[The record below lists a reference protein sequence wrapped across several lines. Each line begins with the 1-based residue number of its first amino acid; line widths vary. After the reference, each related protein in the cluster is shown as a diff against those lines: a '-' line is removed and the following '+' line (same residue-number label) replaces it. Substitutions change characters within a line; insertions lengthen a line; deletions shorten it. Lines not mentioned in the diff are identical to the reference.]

1 VSNDNDQ
8 SMIIARPSD
17 GIARN
22 GFGSSELERRRETQS
37 TALAERAK
45 AEVQARFI
53 MAMQRPRDID
63 EVRVRLLKHCKRK
76 GFAERAE
83 YAKPVGGQKIVGP
96 SIRFV
101 ECALQEY
108 GNVIPEATVVYEDD
122 EKRVIRVSVCD
133 LERNLTWHDDAL
145 VEKFVERRN
154 PKDAEVVGSRTNS
167 RGETVYK
174 VRATEDDLA
183 NKQAAA
189 VSKKLRNLGLR
200 ILPADLVDEA
210 IATCQHTRRSEVA
223 KDPDAVRRQ
232 VADAFSTL
240 GVMPAALHEYLGTPI
255 EQASPG
261 DIDELRIVHASIK
274 EGERWADLLEAKR
287 AERGE
292 VEKPSKRANDAA
304 DRVKA
309 KLEAKRA
316 KKTETMTDAE
326 VVEEAGT
333 APSSLRDKVSRAA
346 NGGEQ

>member
-1 VSNDNDQ
+1 MSDDNA
-8 SMIIARPSD
+8 MVIARPTGN
-17 GIARN
+17 GIARS
-22 GFGSSELERRRETQS
+22 GFGSNELESRRETQA

-53 MAMQRPRDID
+53 MAMQRPRDLD

-83 YAKPVGGQKIVGP
+83 YAKPVGGQRIVGP

-122 EKRVIRVSVCD
+122 EKRVVRVSVCD

-154 PKDAEVVGSRTNS
+154 PKDGEIVGQRTNS
-167 RGETVYK
+167 RGDIVYR

-210 IATCQHTRRSEVA
+210 IAMCQQTRRNEVA
-223 KDPDAVRRQ
+223 QDPDAVRRQ
-232 VADAFSTL
+232 VADAFSQL
-240 GVMPAALHEYLGTPI
+240 GVLPGALHEYLGAPM
-255 EQASPG
+255 EQASPA
-261 DIDELRIVHASIK
+261 DLDELRVVYASIK
-274 EGERWADLLEAKR
+274 DGERWADLLEAKR

-292 VEKPSKRANDAA
+292 VEKSSAKANESMN
-304 DRVKA
+304 RVKA
-309 KLEAKRA
+309 RIEARRQK
-316 KKTETMTDAE
+316 AE
-326 VVEEAGT
+326 G
-333 APSSLRDKVSRAA
+333 
-346 NGGEQ
+346 Q